1 MQRPTLVVAE
11 IDPFS
16 TDCSRSIDL
25 AVAELGTHLLAT
37 ETLPLPPARE
47 LDLADL
53 DPSRTFVPEPADEL
67 DPATLKW
74 SGSGG
79 RKGEG

>member
-1 MQRPTLVVAE
+1 MPVVAE
-11 IDPFS
+11 PGPFS
-16 TDCSRSIDL
+16 TDCPRSTDL
-25 AVAELGTHLLAT
+25 AVAELGTSLLAMAA
-37 ETLPLPPARE
+37 LPLPCARE
-47 LDLADL
+47 LELADL
-53 DPSRTFVPEPADEL
+53 DHSPTFVPEPANEL